1 MENREADGGKRRT
14 DTQENRKVQ
23 IEVVRH
29 RDLLTILR
37 NPRMT
42 WKAILSLFLVLVI
55 LFFGLAFV
63 TLAIKSIYPYNSI
76 STTKYGATII
86 KSEDKE
92 VIYWLFNTADLWANS
107 GIEVHKNDVIS
118 VRASGKSNNAIHHL
132 VNDCM
137 LNREPE
143 YEWTGPEGSVAG
155 WKDAGRNADRDEQ
168 RRKFRIAPG
177 ENEGVLLMQV
187 IPERYQNRED
197 RSKAGVNNFF
207 STSHTP
213 PQFVDGNS
221 PDTFGRWK
229 GSPEPDIYVI
239 GAGKNDQVIRTDG
252 ILHFAVNDVALTE
265 RKIDAMK
272 KKTVYDELSIG
283 KVYKYSDT
291 MTVIRKVRDTVTF
304 VKVADTGK
312 DKDEL
317 DLYREINY
325 VDAWFADNVGS
336 FLIVIERKR

>member
-1 MENREADGGKRRT
+1 MENRETDGGKRRT

-132 VNDCM
+132 VSDCM

-143 YEWTGPEGSVAG
+143 YEWTGPEGSVTG
-155 WKDAGRNADRDEQ
+155 GKDAGRNADRDEQ

-197 RSKAGVNNFF
+197 NFF
-207 STSHTP
+207 NTLHTP

-221 PDTFGRWK
+221 PDTSGRWK

-291 MTVIRKVRDTVTF
+291 MTVIRKSRDTIDF
-304 VKVADTGK
+304 VKVVDTGK

-317 DLYREINY
+317 DLYRGINY

-336 FLIVIERKR
+336 FLIVIERKK